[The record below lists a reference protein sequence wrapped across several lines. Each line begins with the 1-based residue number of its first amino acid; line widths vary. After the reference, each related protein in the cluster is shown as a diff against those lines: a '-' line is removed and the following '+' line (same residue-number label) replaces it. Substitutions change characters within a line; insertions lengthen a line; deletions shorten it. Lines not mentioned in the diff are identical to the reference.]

1 MEFEVVLGIEWKSK
15 EAVRVCGE
23 GRGMETYSTM

>member
-1 MEFEVVLGIEWKSK
+1 MEFGVVLGTEWKSK

-23 GRGMETYSTM
+23 VRVMETHSTM